1 MHPSLYKLMTL
12 TFKANLRR
20 LFRGARSARGAFLII
35 FTIGIFSMMFVP
47 SVVVAFMPNGP
58 AGLFSGLA
66 EPVSLDRSVPNQLA
80 VHVHIGGRQG
90 PLFQSGGS

>member
-12 TFKANLRR
+12 TFKSNLRR

-35 FTIGIFSMMFVP
+35 FTIGIFAMMLVP
-47 SVVVAFMPNGP
+47 SVLVAFMPNRP

-66 EPVSLDRSVPNQLA
+66 EPYLPIGLLAHQLDVRF
-80 VHVHIGGRQG
+80 HVGGRKG
-90 PLFQSGGS
+90 PLFQPGGS